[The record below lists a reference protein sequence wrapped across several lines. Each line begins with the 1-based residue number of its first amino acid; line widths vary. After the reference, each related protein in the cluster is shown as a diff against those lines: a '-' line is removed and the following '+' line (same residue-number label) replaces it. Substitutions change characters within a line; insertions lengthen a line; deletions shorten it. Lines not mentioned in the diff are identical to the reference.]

1 MNILNFTLTD
11 LRYLTALYEE
21 KHFARAA
28 ERSFVSQPTLSI
40 AIKKLEENLGL
51 KIFERQNHD
60 VIITSSG
67 QKIID
72 QAYKI
77 LSEANNLNEIA
88 KLSINPY
95 SEPLKIGAIFTIGPY
110 IFPKFVRQ
118 IVQEI
123 PELKL
128 LIEENYTHILLEK
141 LISGTLDAIILA
153 TPDEH
158 KELIQIPLFQDELNL
173 ICSKKN
179 KFAKHESI
187 KLSQLQKETFLM
199 LGTGHCLRDQVIE
212 ACPATNQNTNQFAN
226 LITSS
231 SLETIK
237 YMVEMDLGIS
247 ILPKLAGQTLSNEIA
262 VKKFGKGNSFRTIS
276 LVYRKN
282 YPHHEL
288 IQQITPYLSNII
300 Q

>member
-11 LRYLTALYEE
+11 LRYLIALYEE

-40 AIKKLEENLGL
+40 AIKKLEDNLGI

-60 VIITSSG
+60 VIITSPG

-88 KLSINPY
+88 KLALNPY

-110 IFPKFVRQ
+110 IFPLFVRQ
-118 IVQEI
+118 IVKNT

-128 LIEENYTHILLEK
+128 LIEENYTNILLDK
-141 LISGTLDAIILA
+141 LMNGALDVIILA
-153 TPDEH
+153 TPDAH
-158 KELIQIPLFQDELNL
+158 KELMQINLFEDELNL
-173 ICSKKN
+173 ICSKNSKL
-179 KFAKHESI
+179 AKYDSI

-199 LGTGHCLRDQVIE
+199 LGSGHCLRDQVIE

-247 ILPKLAGQTLSNEIA
+247 ILPKLAQQNLPDNILI
-262 VKKFGKGNSFRTIS
+262 KKFGKGNSFRTIS

-282 YPHHEL
+282 YPYTKL
-288 IQQITPYLSNII
+288 IEQIVPII
-300 Q
+300 KNSVI

>member
-21 KHFARAA
+21 KHFAKAA

-40 AIKKLEENLGL
+40 AIKKLEENLGI

-60 VIITSSG
+60 VITTSSG
-67 QKIID
+67 QKVID

-88 KLSINPY
+88 KLALNPY
-95 SEPLKIGAIFTIGPY
+95 SEPLRIGAIFTIGPY
-110 IFPKFVRQ
+110 IFPQFVRH
-118 IVQEI
+118 VVKEI

-128 LIEENYTHILLEK
+128 LIEENYTNVLLDK
-141 LISGTLDAIILA
+141 LMSGMLDVIILA

-158 KELIQIPLFQDELNL
+158 KELIQIDLFKDDLDL
-173 ICSKKN
+173 ICSKDN
-179 KFAKHESI
+179 KLAKYVSI
-187 KLSQLQKETFLM
+187 KLSQLEKETFLM
-199 LGTGHCLRDQVIE
+199 LGSGHCLRDQVIE
-212 ACPATNQNTNQFAN
+212 ACPTTNQNSNQFAN

-247 ILPKLAGQTLSNEIA
+247 ILPRLARQNLSTDIL
-262 VKKFGKGNSFRTIS
+262 VKKFGKGNSFRMIS

-282 YPHHEL
+282 YPHPEL
-288 IQQITPYLSNII
+288 IQQIAPILINSIK
-300 Q
+300 